1 MWLPSWQREVTK
13 LCTCIDCSN
22 DENQQNIQ
30 DSLDDSSE
38 SKGSDVENS
47 GSEDSECDMDSEDA
61 FDIEFID
68 EENLEDQF
76 VVLDGSG
83 DQYDSICWNDFLLCD
98 FTHSFSLCII
108 LC

>member
-1 MWLPSWQREVTK
+1 MCVCV
-13 LCTCIDCSN
+13 LC
-22 DENQQNIQ
+22 
-30 DSLDDSSE
+30 
-38 SKGSDVENS
+38 S

-83 DQYDSICWNDFLLCD
+83 DQYDSIC
-98 FTHSFSLCII
+98 
-108 LC
+108 